1 MKDILGV
8 LDMKWC
14 RRGLIFVLLLGL
26 LCSCNSMD
34 RKTKGTEYSFAVVS
48 AKDIPEELLRQIN
61 DQKQNPFQM
70 SFLDENYLYVA
81 VGYGEQNTGGYSI
94 QVDSITDDG
103 EKLQFVSHLIGPK
116 EEENVRK
123 KVSFPFIVIK
133 MEKMDR
139 DIIYQ

>member
-1 MKDILGV
+1 M
-8 LDMKWC
+8 
-14 RRGLIFVLLLGL
+14 LLGL
-26 LCSCNSMD
+26 LCSCNSIH
-34 RKTKGTEYSFAVVS
+34 RETKGKEYSFAVVS
-48 AKDIPEELLRQIN
+48 TKDIPEEFLRQIN
-61 DQKQNPFQM
+61 DQKHNPFQM

-94 QVDSITDDG
+94 QVDSISEDG
-103 EKLQFVSHLIGPK
+103 EKIRFVSHLIGPK

-123 KVSFPFIVIK
+123 KASYPYIVIK

>member
-1 MKDILGV
+1 
-8 LDMKWC
+8 
-14 RRGLIFVLLLGL
+14 
-26 LCSCNSMD
+26 MD

-123 KVSFPFIVIK
+123 KVSFPYIVIK